1 MAITPRLILSDPNG
15 NGADNSNQYL
25 EDGSYLRLKTLT
37 LGFNFPRKWLNTAAI
52 SNAKFYAGAQ
62 NLLTISKYQNYNP
75 DIGGGGWQGPGLAT
89 RGIDYSNYPLPRSLF
104 VGLQFNF

>member
-37 LGFNFPRKWLNTAAI
+37 LGFNFPRNWLNTAAI

-62 NLLTISKYQNYNP
+62 NLLTISKYQNITP
-75 DIGGGGWQGPGLAT
+75 ISVGAAGGPGPGDEGNRLLELSFT
-89 RGIDYSNYPLPRSLF
+89 RSLF
-104 VGLQFNF
+104 VGLQFNL